1 MRRGRD
7 SNSRGPC
14 GPSGFQDRRTRPL
27 CDPSR
32 SLFSRSSIAKAK
44 RLGYT
49 LAMAQALEWEAD
61 EYEFFAKDGRWFR
74 NVTLA
79 VGALVLLAL
88 LLKNILFAIVLV
100 VGGFALLIHG
110 AKMPERLK
118 YALTAKGARIG
129 AQLFPYDRLHSF
141 WVSDERRRRQ
151 VIIQIQRVVLAD

>member
-1 MRRGRD
+1 
-7 SNSRGPC
+7 
-14 GPSGFQDRRTRPL
+14 
-27 CDPSR
+27 
-32 SLFSRSSIAKAK
+32 
-44 RLGYT
+44 
-49 LAMAQALEWEAD
+49 MAQALEWEAD

-141 WVSDERRRRQ
+141 WVSDESRRRQ
-151 VIIQIQRVVLAD
+151 VIIQIHRVILPHLVLPLPEELSDDQVREFLLQHLPEERHEESLADMLGDYFGF